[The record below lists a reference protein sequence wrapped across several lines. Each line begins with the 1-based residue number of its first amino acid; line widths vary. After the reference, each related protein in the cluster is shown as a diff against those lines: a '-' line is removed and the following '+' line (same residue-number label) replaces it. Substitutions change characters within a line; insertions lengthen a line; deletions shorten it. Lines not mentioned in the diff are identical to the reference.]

1 MSAVASNVIRMS
13 VICYHPQFLVR
24 IIRIKV
30 NPNHPQG
37 HHHHT
42 GKKQR
47 SSRRGRVPRSREQIN
62 QRLHFPLPAWGGGWS
77 RAADWWNVVSPW
89 IIYIH
94 TLSFSCICSCTHLVY
109 LVCELPVVLTG
120 TVIDL
125 FHVVYTLFE
134 HGRSNIG
141 KYYISPWNR
150 NKSFVNNF
158 IAKNKS

>member
-30 NPNHPQG
+30 NPNHPQVKVIITILG
-37 HHHHT
+37 
-42 GKKQR
+42 
-47 SSRRGRVPRSREQIN
+47 RSREVVDGAVCRDHASKLIRDFISLCQHEEEDEAGVLIGGMS
-62 QRLHFPLPAWGGGWS
+62 FPLS
-77 RAADWWNVVSPW
+77 
-89 IIYIH
+89 
-94 TLSFSCICSCTHLVY
+94 SFSCICSCTHLVY

>member
-77 RAADWWNVVSPW
+77 RGADWWNVVSPFHHFHV
-89 IIYIH
+89 YVVVS
-94 TLSFSCICSCTHLVY
+94 TYVVY

-134 HGRSNIG
+134 HGGSNIG

>member
-1 MSAVASNVIRMS
+1 MSAVANNVIRMS

-109 LVCELPVVLTG
+109 LWCVNYLSFWQEQLLIYFMLSILCLNMGGQILE
-120 TVIDL
+120 
-125 FHVVYTLFE
+125 
-134 HGRSNIG
+134 NITSLHEIET
-141 KYYISPWNR
+141 KAS
-150 NKSFVNNF
+150 
-158 IAKNKS
+158 